1 MTDWIGEA
9 YAAYPKNGARS
20 QEDSIYDESMRLFGR
35 RRTHVYFEMVKKAPS
50 RMPLPVAWRWAIKL
64 VETESHQY
72 YRDEEP
78 ELKYALH
85 QLR

>member
-1 MTDWIGEA
+1 MTDWIDEA
-9 YAAYPKNGARS
+9 YAAYPKNGAKS
-20 QEDSIYDESMRLFGR
+20 PEDSIYDESVRLFGR
-35 RRTHVYFEMVKKAPS
+35 RRTRLYYEQAVKAPS
-50 RMPLPVAWRWAIKL
+50 RMPLRHAWRWAIKL